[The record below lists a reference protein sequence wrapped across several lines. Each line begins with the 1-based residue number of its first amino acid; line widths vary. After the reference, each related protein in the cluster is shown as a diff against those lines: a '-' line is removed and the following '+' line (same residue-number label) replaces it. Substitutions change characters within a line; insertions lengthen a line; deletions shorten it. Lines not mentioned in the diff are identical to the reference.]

1 MIYIGN
7 SYNNYLIIFCLE
19 SGVPNEIIKLHTI
32 FTYYTKEGKVEG
44 ASCIDLMIHN
54 IQIIRALDPPA
65 LDSGPRLGPWYLRSA
80 KMNGL
85 HTHTHR
91 GMRARS
97 THTTSSGVDW
107 DIPGHTSTDALAGAE
122 AGALS
127 FPISAG
133 AWM

>member
-1 MIYIGN
+1 MDFALSQG
-7 SYNNYLIIFCLE
+7 F
-19 SGVPNEIIKLHTI
+19 NEIIKLHTN

-97 THTTSSGVDW
+97 THTTSSGVECIR
-107 DIPGHTSTDALAGAE
+107 IPCLEYCDLQEH
-122 AGALS
+122 LS
-127 FPISAG
+127 FFSSGGVLKKGGRREILRHG
-133 AWM
+133 AR